1 MSFSSMRVLCCK
13 SFARFF
19 LFFIIIIFNSIIN
32 VFAQSTNDLKTI
44 INELVSGNSVYN
56 KITAYIYDNTA
67 SQIIIESQAYEYH
80 DDPRVRRLVY
90 KNICKAVKKETGI
103 KTRQKGVFI
112 LVDKGLFD
120 SDAGNIYRVI
130 NYLDELPEAYF
141 DGKTK
146 NRLATLILK
155 HPPHF
160 SKLIRLIGKV
170 NVVQLLAYLEVNL
183 QNDKELT
190 ASEIWNVNLVLARW
204 GDEVKAEYCVE
215 SVKRLG
221 LSDEIVFRLVP
232 DLIYTQQRVVFNY
245 LFDVI
250 LKDELNCSSTDP
262 DNEIEI
268 NCAYRLL
275 EYISPHISDFPL
287 RLTPSGELDV
297 EDYEEAL
304 FKVRAWI
311 ESNRHTYQMILN

>member
-1 MSFSSMRVLCCK
+1 L
-13 SFARFF
+13 F
-19 LFFIIIIFNSIIN
+19 LVFIINIFTGTIN
-32 VFAQSTNDLKTI
+32 VFSQNINNLEII
-44 INELVSGNSVYN
+44 INDFVSGNSIYN
-56 KITAYIYDNTA
+56 KITAYTYENTA
-67 SQIIIESQAYEYH
+67 SQIIDESKPYLH
-80 DDPRVRRLVY
+80 HNNPKVRRLIYNNVF
-90 KNICKAVKKETGI
+90 KAIKKETGI
-103 KTRQKGVFI
+103 KTKQKGVFV
-112 LVDKGLFD
+112 LVNTGLFD

-146 NRLATLILK
+146 NRLATLILER
-155 HPPHF
+155 PAHF
-160 SKLIRLIGKV
+160 SKLIRLVGKV
-170 NVVQLLAYLEVNL
+170 NVVQLLAYLEVSL

-190 ASEIWNVNLVLARW
+190 TSEIWNVNLVLARW
-204 GDEVKAEYCVE
+204 GDEIKAEYCVE
-215 SVKRLG
+215 SVEKLG

-232 DLIYTQQRVVFNY
+232 DLIYTQQRAVFNY
-245 LFDVI
+245 LFDEI

-275 EYISPHISDFPL
+275 EYITPHISDFPL

-297 EDYEEAL
+297 ADYEEAL
-304 FKVRAWI
+304 LRVRAWI